1 MPVAQ
6 AFLAKKWRFTYTR
19 DAAQQF
25 LLQCTIICYTES
37 ITVFKTLFEV
47 HIMATEQTA
56 HNPDWFKAQQQY
68 WDTWFQGQRQFFD
81 QQNPAA
87 GLSGQWDAFFREW
100 QNLTTGGATPAADS
114 YRVFFTQA
122 GKSYLDMLEKFCQ
135 NGACLTPEE
144 TLKSWMDQMQKF
156 YGSLLQQ
163 NAQPFDVGAQF
174 KSFAESFTPAGPA
187 FWSDLFKQPTP
198 GQQYPHTSA
207 AFLFDPFGF
216 YASMPGVGYTR
227 EKQDSYNQLYRLWVD
242 YEGQMRRYNVE
253 MTKVAIQALQKFQH
267 YVAQPPEGEKPLE
280 SLKDIYVKFVDISEE
295 VFAEFALSDD
305 YTKLYGEVVNA
316 LMAYK
321 KQLHVIADEVM
332 EQINLPG
339 RTEVDTLHKRVHEL
353 RRENIQL
360 KKDIAEIKAALGAK
374 PAKPAA
380 PKAAAVRAPAKAAPK
395 AKPAKPAKS
404 AAKKPAAKKAGK
416 K

>member
-1 MPVAQ
+1 
-6 AFLAKKWRFTYTR
+6 
-19 DAAQQF
+19 
-25 LLQCTIICYTES
+25 
-37 ITVFKTLFEV
+37 
-47 HIMATEQTA
+47 MATDQTA
-56 HNPDWFKAQQQY
+56 RNQDWFKAQQQY

-87 GLSGQWDAFFREW
+87 GLSGQWDTFFREW
-100 QNLTTGGATPAADS
+100 QNLTTGSATPAADS

-122 GKSYLDMLEKFCQ
+122 GKGYLDMLEKFCQ
-135 NGACLTPEE
+135 GGACLTPEE
-144 TLKSWMDQMQKF
+144 TLKSWTDQMQKF
-156 YGSLLQQ
+156 YANLLQQ
-163 NAQPFDVGAQF
+163 NAQPFDIGAQF
-174 KSFAESFTPAGPA
+174 KSFSESFTPAGPA
-187 FWSDLFKQPTP
+187 FWGDMFKQPAA
-198 GQQYPHTSA
+198 GQQHPHNAA

-227 EKQDSYNQLYRLWVD
+227 EKQDSYSQLYRLWID
-242 YEGQMRRYNVE
+242 YEGQMRRYNAE
-253 MTKVAIQALQKFQH
+253 MTKVAIQALQKFQQ
-267 YVAQPPEGEKPLE
+267 YVTTPPEGAKPLE
-280 SLKDIYVKFVDISEE
+280 SLREIYVKFVDVSEE

-321 KQLHVIADEVM
+321 KQMHKIADDVM
-332 EQINLPG
+332 EQVNLPG

-360 KKDIAEIKAALGAK
+360 KKDIAEIKVAVGLK
-374 PAKPAA
+374 PAKAAAAPPAAPKQA
-380 PKAAAVRAPAKAAPK
+380 PKAAAARAPVKTAPK
-395 AKPAKPAKS
+395 AKNAKP